1 LKAARQDFLPKEDSD
16 MHNVKTPMS
25 WDDARQRE
33 LAHWSAVRDAIGTA
47 SPVELLAEINA
58 ADAFC
63 EKAREEA
70 GRPADLCDRCLFYQQ
85 FGGCRE
91 TGGRMSEQVA
101 AGDWDGLRAMVD
113 GFIVR
118 LRALDVEAV

>member
-1 LKAARQDFLPKEDSD
+1 MSNLKMA
-16 MHNVKTPMS
+16 MS
-25 WDDARQRE
+25 WDDARHRE

-47 SPVELLAEINA
+47 SPVELLTEINA

-63 EKAREEA
+63 EKAGEEA
-70 GRPADLCDRCLFYQQ
+70 GRPAGLCARCRFYQQ

-91 TGGRMSEQVA
+91 TSGRMSEQVA

-113 GFIVR
+113 EFIVR
-118 LRALDVEAV
+118 LRALDVAAV